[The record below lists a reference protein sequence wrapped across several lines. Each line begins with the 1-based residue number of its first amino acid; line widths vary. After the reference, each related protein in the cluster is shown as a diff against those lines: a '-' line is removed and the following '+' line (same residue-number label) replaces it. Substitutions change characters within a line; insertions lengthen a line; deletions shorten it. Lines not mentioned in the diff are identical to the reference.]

1 MQSFLARAQS
11 TSVSRTPPLCIP
23 AGLPTNIKSAC
34 FLQIGVSLYFFMALM
49 LPAALSQKGSK
60 HPALHPAQDYD
71 TQLQR
76 ALNYE
81 DYDMANDIR
90 QRRQSVDE
98 AMDKLRVRLPDPL
111 AKPPLHAQSAA

>member
-1 MQSFLARAQS
+1 M
-11 TSVSRTPPLCIP
+11 TP
-23 AGLPTNIKSAC
+23 AC
-34 FLQIGVSLYFFMALM
+34 FLQIGVPLYSFMALI
-49 LPAALSQKGSK
+49 LPAALSKRGSK
-60 HPALHPAQDYD
+60 HPVLHPVQDYD

-111 AKPPLHAQSAA
+111 PNPPLHIYLAAPGPRKHEDFTLSSTVH

>member
-1 MQSFLARAQS
+1 MQGFLARTQS

-23 AGLPTNIKSAC
+23 AGLPPNIPPAC
-34 FLQIGVSLYFFMALM
+34 FLQIGVSLYVFITLI
-49 LPAALSQKGSK
+49 LPATLSKKEASI
-60 HPALHPAQDYD
+60 PHPAQDYD

-98 AMDKLRVRLPDPL
+98 AMDKLRVRLPDPP
-111 AKPPLHAQSAA
+111 AIPPLHIYPAA

>member
-1 MQSFLARAQS
+1 MG
-11 TSVSRTPPLCIP
+11 VPL
-23 AGLPTNIKSAC
+23 S
-34 FLQIGVSLYFFMALM
+34 FFMALT
-49 LPAALSQKGSK
+49 LPAALSQKGRK
-60 HPALHPAQDYD
+60 HLVLHHMQDYD

-111 AKPPLHAQSAA
+111 AIPPLHTRPAA